1 MRLKLQAAGLLRNGP
16 PTSLLNFCGPSP
28 RLLSLKYL
36 QTTSLII
43 FSTTSLFQYP
53 CPSGFA
59 GIISGGSESRPIFWP
74 RRRKSIRRK
83 SFSGKNLRDWARRNT
98 GGGAARV
105 PFQKGTAPVVSAFR
119 LNFSRN
125 LCGHCCQLNGRNMRR
140 STRAVDMA
148 SGRRRVQIRGGPET
162 SPYRGKWN
170 LRGEIVEYGRK
181 GIIRAGGASA
191 HGHLRRSPGDP
202 GRRSLPPWP
211 RLISPPHP
219 CCRH

>member
-59 GIISGGSESRPIFWP
+59 GIISGGSESPPIIWL

-98 GGGAARV
+98 SGGAARV
-105 PFQKGTAPVVSAFR
+105 PFQKGGKPVVSAFR
-119 LNFSRN
+119 LNFGRN
-125 LCGHCCQLNGRNMRR
+125 LCRHCCQLNGRLNATKYPCRGHGPGQTAG
-140 STRAVDMA
+140 SNPGRAGNITVLGEMEFA
-148 SGRRRVQIRGGPET
+148 GRNRRVWTVRE
-162 SPYRGKWN
+162 
-170 LRGEIVEYGRK
+170 L
-181 GIIRAGGASA
+181 SA
-191 HGHLRRSPGDP
+191 QAVHQRMDIFDGLQAIQVGDHCHHGHA
-202 GRRSLPPWP
+202 
-211 RLISPPHP
+211 
-219 CCRH
+219 